1 MGNMKKRIALLVT
14 AVTMA
19 VTSIAGCGKLDKNAT
34 VITIGKDKVTLG
46 VANFYARYQ
55 QAIAQ
60 AQYGMYMGDNMW
72 ETKVTDT
79 ETLEQ
84 NMKAGI
90 VKDLTRMYVLED
102 HMKDYNVELTEE
114 DNKKIADAAKAFA
127 EKNDKKVQEAV
138 SGDEETV
145 ERVLSLLTIQEKMR
159 KAMVADVDTN
169 VTDEEAKQKSMQ
181 YVFFGFSK
189 TEEDGKSST
198 MNDEEKAE
206 LKTKATQFLEGAKKA
221 ADFEAYAKEA
231 GYSATTKTF
240 DAASTIP
247 SEELVKEA
255 DLLKEGELTGVIET
269 GTGYYVAKVTSLF
282 DKEATE
288 TKKESIVQE
297 RQNAKFTELVEGF
310 LKDVKAKVDEEQW
323 EKVSFTKQK
332 VSVKQQEQKT
342 EK

>member
-1 MGNMKKRIALLVT
+1 MGNMKKRIALLAT

-19 VTSIAGCGKLDKNAT
+19 VTTFAGCATIDKNAT
-34 VITIGKDKVTLG
+34 LMTIGEDKVTLG

-55 QAIAQ
+55 QAMAE

-79 ETLEQ
+79 ETFEENL
-84 NMKAGI
+84 KASI
-90 VKDLTRMYVLED
+90 VDNLKRMYVLED
-102 HMKDYNVELTEE
+102 HMKDYNVELSKE
-114 DNKKIADAAKAFA
+114 DNKKIADAAKAFV
-127 EKNDKKVQEAV
+127 EKNSEKVQKVV

-145 ERVLSLLTIQEKMR
+145 TRVLTLFTIQEKMR
-159 KAMVADVDTN
+159 NAMIADVDTN

-189 TEEDGKSST
+189 TDKDGKTST

-206 LKTKATQFLEGAKKA
+206 LKTTVSQFLEGAKKA
-221 ADFEAYAKEA
+221 ADFEAYAKES

-240 DAASTIP
+240 GSKSTIP

-269 GTGYYVAKVTSLF
+269 KTGYYVAKVTSLF
-282 DKEATE
+282 DKDATE
-288 TKKESIVQE
+288 AEKESIVAE
-297 RQNAKFTELVEGF
+297 RQNARFTELVEGF
-310 LKDVKAKVDEEQW
+310 LKDVKAKVDEKQW

-332 VSVKQQEQKT
+332 VSIKAQEQKT
-342 EK
+342 EE

>member
-1 MGNMKKRIALLVT
+1 MGNMKKRIALFVT
-14 AVTMA
+14 AAVMA

-34 VITIGKDKVTLG
+34 VITIGEDKVTLG
-46 VANFYARYQ
+46 VANFYARYR
-55 QAIAQ
+55 QALLQ

-90 VKDLTRMYVLED
+90 VDDLTRMYVLEN

-114 DNKKIADAAKAFA
+114 DNKKIADAAKAFV
-127 EKNDKKVQEAV
+127 EKNDERVQEVV
-138 SGDEETV
+138 SGDEETAA
-145 ERVLSLLTIQEKMR
+145 RVLELLTIQEKMR
-159 KAMVADVDTN
+159 TAMVADVDTN

-189 TEEDGKSST
+189 TDEDGKSST

-206 LKTKATQFLEGAKKA
+206 LKTTVTQFLEGAKKA

-240 DAASTIP
+240 NATSTIP

-255 DLLKEGELTGVIET
+255 DLLKEGELSGVIET
-269 GTGYYVAKVTSLF
+269 ETGYYVAKVTSLF

-288 TKKESIVQE
+288 EEKANIVTE
-297 RQNAKFTELVEGF
+297 RQNARFAELLEGF
-310 LKDVKAKVDEEQW
+310 LKDVKSEVDEKQW

-332 VSVKQQEQKT
+332 VSVKPQEEKT
-342 EK
+342 EE